1 MAFRFYGEVA
11 RLFVGNSGCFIRLQN
26 VTPEGAE
33 LPKDGY
39 FLLPLSHDNYSA
51 LYSLALFASAGRHRL
66 SIRSVTDADSASHA
80 EISYLVLD
88 WPL

>member
-11 RLFVGNSGCFIRLQN
+11 RLFVGTSGCFIRLEN
-26 VTPEGAE
+26 VTPEDAE

-39 FLLPLSHDNYSA
+39 FLLPLSHVNYRA

-66 SIRSVTDADSASHA
+66 SIRSVTDADSASWA
-80 EISYLVLD
+80 EVSYVVLD
-88 WPL
+88 W

>member
-11 RLFVGNSGCFIRLQN
+11 RLFVATYGCNIRLQN

-33 LPKDGY
+33 LPLDGY

-66 SIRSVTDADSASHA
+66 SIRTVTDADSTSRA
-80 EISYLVLD
+80 EISYMVLD
-88 WPL
+88 W